1 MSELVAEAME
11 EAEAET
17 KKFSEKV
24 TGAITKVGG
33 MYKYAW
39 FTCLGT
45 ALTMEEKF
53 TDFSKDVE
61 GKLVDFG
68 KKMADKGSKAKMASP
83 SAMLVK
89 KLDAPKAKL
98 VAKLDAPKAKLESAK
113 AEIKTKA
120 QTKITDVEEVFDKSV
135 NKSLHFI
142 GVPSRKDMDQMTM
155 LMKDMAESIA
165 ELSTQ
170 LADQKTTKTT
180 TTKKTTSKSADGHT
194 SAA

>member
-1 MSELVAEAME
+1 MSELVAEAE
-11 EAEAET
+11 EILETAET
-17 KKFSEKV
+17 KAKMLSKKV

-33 MYKYAW
+33 AYKYAW

-45 ALTMEEKF
+45 AMTMEEKL
-53 TDFSKDVE
+53 TGLGKDVE
-61 GKLVDFG
+61 GKLVDFS
-68 KKMADKGSKAKMASP
+68 KKMADKGAKAKMASP

-98 VAKLDAPKAKLESAK
+98 ESKLESAK

-120 QTKITDVEEVFDKSV
+120 QTKITDVEEVFDKGV

-170 LADQKTTKTT
+170 LADQKPAKSTA
-180 TTKKTTSKSADGHT
+180 KKTTAKSADSQT

>member
-1 MSELVAEAME
+1 MSELVAEAE
-11 EAEAET
+11 ELLETAET
-17 KKFSEKV
+17 KAKKLSKKV

-33 MYKYAW
+33 VYKYAW

-45 ALTMEEKF
+45 AMTMEEKL
-53 TDFSKDVE
+53 TGFSKDME

-68 KKMADKGSKAKMASP
+68 KKMADKGAKTKIASP

-89 KLDAPKAKL
+89 
-98 VAKLDAPKAKLESAK
+98 KLDAPKAKLESAK

-120 QTKITDVEEVFDKSV
+120 QTKITDVEEVFDKGV

-170 LADQKTTKTT
+170 LADQKPAKTT
-180 TTKKTTSKSADGHT
+180 AKKTTAKSADSQT